1 MRHVLRTN
9 LGTDDH
15 PLVAIVFVRVV
26 TMVQTSAQYDEGAQ
40 LHLRI
45 DDAACL
51 PKDPL
56 YEGLVAQA
64 HHVDLGVEVE
74 QGLQS

>member
-15 PLVAIVFVRVV
+15 PLVAVVFVRVV
-26 TMVQTSAQYDEGAQ
+26 KTSAQYDVGAQ
-40 LHLRI
+40 VHLRI

-51 PKDPL
+51 PKDSL
-56 YEGLVAQA
+56 YEDLVAQA
-64 HHVDLGVEVE
+64 HHVDLVVAVE
-74 QGLQS
+74 QGSQL